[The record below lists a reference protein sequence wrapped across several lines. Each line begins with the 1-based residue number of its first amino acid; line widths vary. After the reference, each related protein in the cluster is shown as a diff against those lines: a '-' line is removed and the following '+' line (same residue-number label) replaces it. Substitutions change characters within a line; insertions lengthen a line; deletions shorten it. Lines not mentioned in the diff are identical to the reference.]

1 MIKKY
6 GVIGDPIEHSLSP
19 IIHKEFSDH
28 FGIQLQYEK
37 YLVKDNQL
45 SDFINQ
51 SKSSFWAGLNLTIPH
66 KIKAIDCVDELDL
79 SAIEAG
85 AINTIHFY
93 DGKLRSQITSMGT
106 DTILS
111 VRDGDSSVTKLNKN
125 EIAKSIASVKDQEYK
140 ELQLMI
146 ATYKSTQ
153 ASPRQVAGDDTSSL
167 DTVSDSS
174 STNINRVEN

>member
-1 MIKKY
+1 MIHY
-6 GVIGDPIEHSLSP
+6 
-19 IIHKEFSDH
+19 
-28 FGIQLQYEK
+28 
-37 YLVKDNQL
+37 
-45 SDFINQ
+45 
-51 SKSSFWAGLNLTIPH
+51 
-66 KIKAIDCVDELDL
+66 
-79 SAIEAG
+79 
-85 AINTIHFY
+85 Y
-93 DGKLRSQITSMGT
+93 DIKLRAQITSMGT

-167 DTVSDSS
+167 DTVTDSS

>member
-1 MIKKY
+1 MKVVDIADEIY
-6 GVIGDPIEHSLSP
+6 RELGSP
-19 IIHKEFSDH
+19 
-28 FGIQLQYEK
+28 
-37 YLVKDNQL
+37 
-45 SDFINQ
+45 
-51 SKSSFWAGLNLTIPH
+51 T
-66 KIKAIDCVDELDL
+66 DL
-79 SAIEAG
+79 SIPAIGFWLRSNLGRLNNFIHTDFAVSNSDLEILDG
-85 AINTIHFY
+85 ESNEIGVNETAILKKLYMIHYY
-93 DGKLRSQITSMGT
+93 DIKLRAQITSMST

-167 DTVSDSS
+167 DTVTDSS